1 MSESN
6 LGAERLKTSGSLL
19 AGGVMIIPGIFL
31 FISAFI
37 AAGKSLFTEESLWM
51 ETVGALVFGVAFL
64 VVPLFRWRQTLTVY
78 ERGLIHEGILGTTRV
93 PASDVRSVKLIHHGS
108 RGGSHTQLQIW
119 RADGT
124 DVSFSGLKDAE
135 QAAAFIHN
143 WTRADSAAHSSAP
156 APSTGW
162 QPPGAS

>member
-1 MSESN
+1 M
-6 LGAERLKTSGSLL
+6 
-19 AGGVMIIPGIFL
+19 
-31 FISAFI
+31 
-37 AAGKSLFTEESLWM
+37 AGKILFNRREQFGMKRVL
-51 ETVGALVFGVAFL
+51 AL
-64 VVPLFRWRQTLTVY
+64 
-78 ERGLIHEGILGTTRV
+78 EGIVLEHRDIVHANQVLGG
-93 PASDVRSVKLIHHGS
+93 KLCQAAVNFHRDHGS